1 MRFSVVKDK
10 STLWIRYNESDSS
23 SVGMDVVGL
32 VEGEYNGVPGFW
44 NGENTKKIS
53 FSIALFRLVLIV
65 ISVIDS
71 NVLFGIAV
79 DVINVGQV
87 VPDSHIPRD

>member
-1 MRFSVVKDK
+1 LR
-10 STLWIRYNESDSS
+10 IRYNESDSS

-32 VEGEYNGVPGFW
+32 VEGEYNRIPGFW

-53 FSIALFRLVLIV
+53 FSIPLFRLVLIV
-65 ISVIDS
+65 LSVIDS
-71 NVLFGIAV
+71 DVLFGIAV
-79 DVINVGQV
+79 DVVNIRQV